1 MSKRMGT
8 ITAFAFLLMAW
19 PPAADAADRTT
30 SRPTA
35 GPSARPAWVPRYAG
49 PWDASVLCLQLG
61 ERERPGVVSRRP
73 ISYAASAAGCELKD
87 GRLLAVFQYYSRERR
102 DDFDCLAQAASID
115 GGETWSAPQRID
127 VRGLPADDAA
137 PRDPALVATPDGM
150 RLYFTRSPR
159 RGTQRIATAFSKDGL
174 KFDWESD
181 GGLSLSEGGAFDP
194 TVIRVNDGVHLFAR
208 RVGKQDALLHA
219 RARDGRH
226 FDRLADIPLVRG
238 STSTVS
244 APYRVV
250 LFAGRDPITL
260 ASGNGT
266 DWYVVADRSLRGL
279 AGAATLQRNNG
290 TPLLLCTIDSA
301 VRGRKIARGGR
312 TAIRT
317 DGRDSPSSGG
327 SSASD
332 ANAPGAAGIASAP
345 GASAAP
351 GATGDGSSPA
361 DGAAGEDASLAQS
374 SADSSTAQAQ
384 TLAGEQP
391 DAQGADPSQA
401 GATASGATASPSR
414 RRGADGRSVEG
425 GDPANSEAGLDLGT
439 LVEGDIP
446 ASDAEVA
453 APESGA
459 APGASDWPPL
469 ATVLPPDPDFKTPNF
484 YVDWIRGRQGQV
496 ADNAAPL
503 YSDLL
508 VRNAAEGG
516 YESKVPPLDNIFTD
530 DSGGTPGPWN
540 PAEHPN
546 YEASRQT
553 AEPFVTGYA
562 EAASHADYVTMLR
575 FDHMQEPDPPLIG
588 FLLPDLSSHRA
599 LARQMISD
607 GWRAPNGQVDPDAM
621 VRSWNTV
628 LGGAKHLDSGFTL
641 IEQLVGTAEQ
651 GLVSENARQALAQD
665 VFKTPQQLE
674 NALATLQSKTP
685 PMRDPAKQ
693 VAGELAFCLDS
704 VQHCASI
711 GPDGQPHY
719 DIEKVRKFSAFF
731 GETGKP
737 VPDEELQPVLKRDPR
752 ESVRVFREHFS
763 QMAEMMR
770 HGYPEANMKA
780 LDELAEKPVRSGLL
794 ESQLL
799 PSLSRAHAIQTRG
812 VAGMRATQLAYA
824 VHLYRARNGHW
835 PESLDDLPPEHT
847 AGARTDPFS
856 QKDFVYR
863 VTENGPTIY
872 SVSEN
877 SHDDGGTHAARW
889 GDDTATESMSDD
901 FVFWPPQPRKVR

>member
-1 MSKRMGT
+1 M
-8 ITAFAFLLMAW
+8 
-19 PPAADAADRTT
+19 
-30 SRPTA
+30 
-35 GPSARPAWVPRYAG
+35 
-49 PWDASVLCLQLG
+49 
-61 ERERPGVVSRRP
+61 
-73 ISYAASAAGCELKD
+73 
-87 GRLLAVFQYYSRERR
+87 
-102 DDFDCLAQAASID
+102 
-115 GGETWSAPQRID
+115 
-127 VRGLPADDAA
+127 
-137 PRDPALVATPDGM
+137 
-150 RLYFTRSPR
+150 
-159 RGTQRIATAFSKDGL
+159 
-174 KFDWESD
+174 
-181 GGLSLSEGGAFDP
+181 
-194 TVIRVNDGVHLFAR
+194 IRVNDGVHLFAR

-219 RARDGRH
+219 QARDGRH

-238 STSTVS
+238 STSTVT
-244 APYRVV
+244 ALYRVV
-250 LFAGRDPITL
+250 LFAGREPITL

-279 AGAATLQRNNG
+279 ASASTLQRNSG

-301 VRGRKIARGGR
+301 LRGRRFAHAGR
-312 TAIRT
+312 STIRT
-317 DGRDSPSSGG
+317 DGRDSPASGG
-327 SSASD
+327 GSASG
-332 ANAPGAAGIASAP
+332 ANAPDAAGIASAP

-351 GATGDGSSPA
+351 GAAGADSAPA
-361 DGAAGEDASLAQS
+361 EGTAGEDAALAQS
-374 SADSSTAQAQ
+374 SVDSSAANAQK
-384 TLAGEQP
+384 LVGEQP
-391 DAQGADPSQA
+391 NVQSADSAQA
-401 GATASGATASPSR
+401 GATASGATATPSR
-414 RRGADGRSVEG
+414 RRGEDGQSVEG
-425 GDPANSEAGLDLGT
+425 GDPADSEAGLDLGT

-459 APGASDWPPL
+459 APGASDWPPPS
-469 ATVLPPDPDFKTPNF
+469 TVLPPDPDFKTPNF
-484 YVDWIRGRQGQV
+484 YVDWIRSRERQV
-496 ADNAAPL
+496 TDNAAPL
-503 YSDLL
+503 YDALL
-508 VRNAAEGG
+508 IRSGEQGG
-516 YESKVPPLDNIFTD
+516 YESKVPPLENMFTD
-530 DSGGTPGPWN
+530 DSVTTPGPWN

-562 EAASHADYVTMLR
+562 EAASHADYVTMVR
-575 FDHMQEPDPPLIG
+575 FDHMQEPDPPLIS
-588 FLLPDLSSHRA
+588 FLLPDLSSHRS

-621 VRSWNTV
+621 VRSWDIV
-628 LGGAKHLDSGFTL
+628 LSGAKHLDSGFTL
-641 IEQLVGTAEQ
+641 IEQLVGVAEQ

-665 VFKTPQQLE
+665 VFKTPEQLE
-674 NALATLQSKTP
+674 KALATLQSKTP

-770 HGYPEANMKA
+770 RGYPEANMKA
-780 LDELAEKPVRSGLL
+780 LDGLADKTVRSGLL

-799 PSLSRAHAIQTRG
+799 PSLARAHAIQTRG

-824 VHLYRARNGHW
+824 VQLYKARNGHW

-901 FVFWPPQPRKVR
+901 FVFWPPQPRKAR